1 MKKKFRA
8 CGVRPTVGQRRR
20 VRAAKAQDELPLPC
34 SAPPCPTVIK
44 IVCLINANDGSAVF
58 SWRSQMQKL
67 TSRSST
73 ESELIALASET
84 DDTVVFRQMLADL
97 GLLCHVPVPVH
108 FGDPGDTELEGGIVH
123 EDNMSAVIIVRDR
136 LFGART
142 KFLDT
147 RLRAV
152 RERER
157 DRYLILKLVG
167 TRNQLADHFTKQ
179 LSLADHNRLREVL
192 ISGGDLNV

>member
-1 MKKKFRA
+1 M
-8 CGVRPTVGQRRR
+8 RPTVGQRRR

-58 SWRSQMQKL
+58 SRRSQKQKL

-123 EDNMSAVIIVRDR
+123 EDNMSAVIIIRDR
-136 LFGART
+136 SLGKSLSSWGKPKHLSPIASSLT
-142 KFLDT
+142 TPQAKG
-147 RLRAV
+147 V
-152 RERER
+152 
-157 DRYLILKLVG
+157 I
-167 TRNQLADHFTKQ
+167 TKQ
-179 LSLADHNRLREVL
+179 IKHVGATYLCSFP
-192 ISGGDLNV
+192 